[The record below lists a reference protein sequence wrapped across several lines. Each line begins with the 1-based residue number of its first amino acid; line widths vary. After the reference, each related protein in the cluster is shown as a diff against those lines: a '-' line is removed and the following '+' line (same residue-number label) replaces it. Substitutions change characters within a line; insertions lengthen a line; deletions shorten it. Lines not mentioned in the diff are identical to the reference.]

1 MSEIESGPTVKQPWE
16 YQAGWARQK
25 LLPSELGS
33 FMKGLL
39 GGLHLPLDPQARPDR
54 VRANQKE
61 LQRRAARTQEAQN
74 KLRFWAKS
82 EIGTKDSNFINI
94 LQQLYRKQQE
104 SLKMQTENNKTF
116 NTLYNK
122 FLLIEKNKAN
132 TIKHLG
138 AEKQY
143 LTEGL
148 NSGSR
153 DSTEYEVQDEDPV
166 SKWTLPII
174 GLLLGGALANRGL
187 ASRAMKKSANVTHR
201 KLRDEILKD
210 PKMTD
215 ARLGS
220 RAVDLSG
227 TPQYVPWYSKLPV
240 EQAKMPWYSK
250 LPPHMLATGVGLA
263 NAVYGYHNDTRDNKQ
278 GLTDHSTVD
287 HVLRFGQRLAG
298 PIVVGSMM
306 RGVAGSRIGPRQ
318 ALRKWSK
325 KHQNMVKSIESQT
338 EAQRKNMS
346 SSDLASYRASKALT
360 SASGAS
366 NVPLNYKGTKFG
378 RIYDLNP
385 VVGLKAWQSQ
395 PRWTDLRNASKTAGQ
410 AGNAGTSILGYLGTG
425 TKFLAKLGRDV
436 GIHSGVVSPVAP
448 YVKKNPYY
456 RMRLQ
461 SADTGRGIGAGIGSA
476 AAAALFAPEILSG
489 LNYFKSKFADEI
501 PLLGDLTNI
510 IPDFN
515 TAGKGTL
522 FDRITRIPSDD
533 LPSPTG
539 ERYGINRFTT
549 RSPEGTDKLSPVA
562 QIKLAKQQAVR
573 ENTKPSGEPVP
584 WSSEM
589 NPDQKPRVLVQRD
602 YRNWLPKL
610 FDLVSG
616 DPPPRTIF
624 YTQHDNRGQP
634 ISDRSTKM
642 AEDEKNAIIELLRR
656 QRDQ

>member
-1 MSEIESGPTVKQPWE
+1 MSEIQSGPTVKQPWE
-16 YQAGWARQK
+16 YQPGWARQK

-54 VRANQKE
+54 VHANQKE
-61 LQRRAARTQEAQN
+61 LQRRSARTREAQN
-74 KLRFWAKS
+74 KIRFWAKP

-94 LQQLYRKQQE
+94 LQHLHRKQQE

-166 SKWTLPII
+166 SNWTLPII

-187 ASRAMKKSANVTHR
+187 ASRAMKKSANAKHR

-215 ARLGS
+215 AKLGS
-220 RAVDLSG
+220 RAADLSKIG
-227 TPQYVPWYSKLPV
+227 QDVPWYSKLP
-240 EQAKMPWYSK
+240 PLS
-250 LPPHMLATGVGLA
+250 LATGVGLA
-263 NAVYGYHNDTRDNKQ
+263 NAVYGFHNDTHDNKQ

-298 PIVVGSMM
+298 PILVGSMM
-306 RGVAGSRIGPRQ
+306 RGAAGSRIGPRQ

-325 KHQNMVKSIESQT
+325 KHQNIVKSIESQT
-338 EAQRKNMS
+338 AAQRNNMS

-378 RIYDLNP
+378 RIYDLDP
-385 VVGLKAWQSQ
+385 VVGLNAWKSQ

-410 AGNAGTSILGYLGTG
+410 AGNAGTSILGYLGKG

-448 YVKKNPYY
+448 YLKNPYY

-522 FDRITRIPSDD
+522 VDRMTRIPSDD

-539 ERYGINRFTT
+539 QRYGINRFTT

-562 QIKLAKQQAVR
+562 QIELAKQQAVR

-589 NPDQKPRVLVQRD
+589 NPDQKPRVLVQRN

-624 YTQHDNRGQP
+624 YTQHNNRGQP

-642 AEDEKNAIIELLRR
+642 TEDEKNAIIELLRR